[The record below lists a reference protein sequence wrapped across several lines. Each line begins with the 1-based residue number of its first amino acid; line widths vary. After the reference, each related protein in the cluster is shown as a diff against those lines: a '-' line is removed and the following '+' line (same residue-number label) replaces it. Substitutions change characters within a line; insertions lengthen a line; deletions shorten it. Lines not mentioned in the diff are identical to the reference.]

1 MLEKIT
7 ELKSVEN
14 EVKAL
19 SECVGG
25 QAGLKRENSDLTGVS
40 TQKPGQLPGKSP
52 TPECCKGEE
61 SPGVK
66 HERKPLQKSNK
77 EKVEVLSSSI
87 DKSEKHGAPSPIKW
101 SRDEMIQVGIAT
113 KKRKSL
119 VEKKVPVYSRDA
131 VCFMHKKPTAKK
143 GRVPELDGDYL
154 FQCEHAWVNMLKAAP
169 EEIPPEGLCTK
180 IRDYY
185 SHLKRAE
192 HLLAEPLQK
201 MVWDDSRHLI
211 GECMT
216 FLKATPQERFTKAAA
231 DGDVCFTCLTRGCP
245 TGKSGRCLNRN

>member
-25 QAGLKRENSDLTGVS
+25 QAGLKGENSDLTGVS

-52 TPECCKGEE
+52 TPDSCKGEG
-61 SPGVK
+61 SPRVK
-66 HERKPLQKSNK
+66 NERKPLQKSDK
-77 EKVEVLSSSI
+77 EKVEISNISS
-87 DKSEKHGAPSPIKW
+87 DKSEKHGAPGPIKW

-143 GRVPELDGDYL
+143 GRVPELDGDY
-154 FQCEHAWVNMLKAAP
+154 FFNANMH
-169 EEIPPEGLCTK
+169 GL
-180 IRDYY
+180 
-185 SHLKRAE
+185 
-192 HLLAEPLQK
+192 
-201 MVWDDSRHLI
+201 
-211 GECMT
+211 
-216 FLKATPQERFTKAAA
+216 
-231 DGDVCFTCLTRGCP
+231 TC
-245 TGKSGRCLNRN
+245 